1 MVLQQSITIFSPV
14 VSELQ
19 SAHVVFAEVTRTGG
33 DSYVIRVSG
42 GTQSFRG
49 EGRGDE

>member
-1 MVLQQSITIFSPV
+1 MAPQQNIAIFSPV

-19 SAHVVFAEVTRTGG
+19 SAHVALAKVTKTGG

-42 GTQSFRG
+42 GT
-49 EGRGDE
+49 